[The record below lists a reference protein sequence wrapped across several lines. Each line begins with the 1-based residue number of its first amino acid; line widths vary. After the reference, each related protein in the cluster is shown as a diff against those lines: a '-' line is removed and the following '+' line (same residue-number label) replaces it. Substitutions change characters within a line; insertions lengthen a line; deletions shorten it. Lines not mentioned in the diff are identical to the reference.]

1 MSRLLSSK
9 GLLKRASI
17 IFLVFLLV
25 FSVSACSTNGSDQQG
40 DGLDQSV
47 ELEDYSITLST
58 TTSVNDSGLLE
69 YLLPVLKED
78 TGIEVDVLSQGTG
91 QAIQTAV
98 DGNADVILVHAKAAE
113 EEFVN
118 DGYGVER
125 IEFMYNYFVIVGPKG
140 DPSGISESGF
150 SAAEAL
156 SKLSEDENVF
166 ISRGD
171 DSGTHKKELSLWS
184 ATDIEPSGD
193 WYVSAGRGMGDVLVM
208 ASEMQGYA
216 LTDKATFLSMKDQLD
231 LEVLLEESE
240 DLKNQYTVIEVDP
253 NTHPDTNTEAVKVF
267 IDWLVSDDTLQL
279 IDEYGVSEYGEALF
293 MSNYEK

>member
-1 MSRLLSSK
+1 MSKLLSSK

-17 IFLVFLLV
+17 IFLVFLLI
-25 FSVSACSTNGSDQQG
+25 FSVASCSTNGSDQQEG
-40 DGLDQSV
+40 GSDQSLG
-47 ELEDYSITLST
+47 LEDYGITLST

-125 IEFMYNYFVIVGPKG
+125 IEFMYNYFVIVGPKD
-140 DPSGISESGF
+140 DPSGISKSGL

-184 ATDIEPSGD
+184 ATEIEPSGD

-253 NTHPDTNTEAVKVF
+253 DTHPDTNTEAVKVF
-267 IDWLVSDDTLQL
+267 IDWLVSDDTLKL

-293 MSNYEK
+293 ISNYEK